1 MSRHRI
7 PTPARGALSA
17 ALAVGVLVPPVVGA
31 APAAAATPRV
41 SCTSDKDGLAAKLS
55 KDITAALSGR
65 SATTAVSLRDQGT
78 NTVCTLRDADRFD
91 SASTVKVTV
100 LAALL
105 WDAKKT
111 ERRLTE
117 RESGL
122 ATAMITKS
130 DNDATSA
137 LWKQLGA
144 SKVKAFLKAAGMSRT
159 VPGDGGYWG
168 LTQITAGDEQKLMDH
183 LVPRPGQ
190 KSVLSEAARAY
201 ILKLMGMV
209 IPSQRWGTSAG
220 APSTVKIQVKNGWLS
235 RATHGW
241 RVHSLGAFTGGGRN
255 YTMTVLTHDN
265 RTMDDG
271 VATIQAVAKAIHKN
285 LNPATLKASGTYAPT
300 RSPQEIMPPL
310 PRG

>member
-1 MSRHRI
+1 MTRHRI
-7 PTPARGALSA
+7 PTPARGVLSA

-31 APAAAATPRV
+31 VPATAAAPQV
-41 SCTSDKDGLAAKLS
+41 SCTSDKAGLAAKLS
-55 KDITAALSGR
+55 KDITAALKGR
-65 SATTAVSLRDQGT
+65 PATTAVSLRDQGT
-78 NTVCTLRDADRFD
+78 NTVCTLREADRFD
-91 SASTVKVTV
+91 SASAVKVTV
-100 LAALL
+100 LAVLL

-117 RESGL
+117 RESDL

-137 LWKQLGA
+137 LWKQLGV
-144 SKVKAFLKAAGMSRT
+144 SKIKAFLKAAGMSRT
-159 VPGDGGYWG
+159 VPGAGGYWG

-183 LVPRPGQ
+183 LVPRPGG

-201 ILKLMGMV
+201 ILKLMGKV

-220 APSTVKIQVKNGWLS
+220 APSSVKIQVKNGWLS
-235 RATHGW
+235 RSTHGW

-271 VATIQAVAKAIHKN
+271 VATIQAVAKAVHKN
-285 LNPATLKASGTYAPT
+285 LNPATLKATGTYTPT
-300 RSPQEIMPPL
+300 RNPQEVMPPL
-310 PRG
+310 PR